1 MKIGLIGFS
10 TRNYIPYI
18 EYYENIFKSNNISY
32 ECIFWDRF
40 NNDNT
45 KKKSNEYTIHVV
57 CKPGMNKL
65 RKIFPM
71 YKFKMELERIIEK
84 EQYTHLVVLTT
95 VPGVLIWKKLLAGFK
110 NRYILDI
117 RDYSYEKY
125 GWYRKIVEK
134 LIANSYF
141 TAISSNGFKA
151 FLPQSNK
158 IITCHNI
165 GSNFH
170 EEKEVIDLKDKEKIT
185 IGFVGGIRYFEE
197 NCKLINIFANNPKYQ
212 LTYIG
217 RKNLD
222 CDLEGYC
229 KKKGIKNVLFKGEF
243 NNAEKPEIY
252 KQIDFINAIYGN
264 ESLEVTTAL
273 PNRLYDGIL
282 FKKPILASKGTYLGE
297 VVDEYK
303 LGMVV
308 DSDEQN
314 KKFIDKI
321 DSYISNFDEVDFIT
335 KCQKFKER
343 ILLEQNI
350 FFYHI
355 REFVSNRNLK

>member
-45 KKKSNEYTIHVV
+45 KKIHVV

-110 NRYILDI
+110 NKYILDI

-125 GWYRKIVEK
+125 SWYRKIVEQ

-141 TAISSNGFKA
+141 TAISSNGFKT
-151 FLPQSNK
+151 FLPQSDK

-165 GSNFH
+165 GNKFS
-170 EEKEVIDLKDKEKIT
+170 EEKEIGDLKNKEKII
-185 IGFVGGIRYFEE
+185 IGFVGGVRYFDE
-197 NCKLINIFANNPKYQ
+197 NCKFIQIFANNPKYQ
-212 LTYIG
+212 LYYIG
-217 RKNLD
+217 KRNLD

-229 KKKGIKNVLFKGEF
+229 KRNNIKNVVFKGEF
-243 NNAEKPEIY
+243 KNEDKPEIY
-252 KQIDFINAIYGN
+252 RKIDFINAIYGN
-264 ESLEVTTAL
+264 KSLEVTTAL

-282 FKKPILASKGTYLGE
+282 FKKPIIASEGTYLGD
-297 VVDEYK
+297 VVDEYG
-303 LGMVV
+303 LGIVINI
-308 DSDEQN
+308 N
-314 KKFIDKI
+314 KPTKNIIEKFDK
-321 DSYISNFDEVDFIT
+321 YINNFDGVNFVK
-335 KCQKFKER
+335 KCQEFKEK
-343 ILLEQNI
+343 I
-350 FFYHI
+350 FFEQDNFLKHI
-355 REFVSNRNLK
+355 RLFTSKIN

>member
-110 NRYILDI
+110 NKYILDI
-117 RDYSYEKY
+117 LDYSYEKY
-125 GWYRKIVEK
+125 SWYRKIVEQ

-141 TAISSNGFKA
+141 TAISSNGFKT
-151 FLPQSNK
+151 FLPQSDK

-165 GSNFH
+165 GNKFS
-170 EEKEVIDLKDKEKIT
+170 EEKEIGDLKNKEKII
-185 IGFVGGIRYFEE
+185 IGFVGGVRYFDE
-197 NCKLINIFANNPKYQ
+197 NCKFIQIFANNPKYQ
-212 LTYIG
+212 LYYIG
-217 RKNLD
+217 KRNLD

-229 KKKGIKNVLFKGEF
+229 KRNNIKNVVFKGEF
-243 NNAEKPEIY
+243 KNEDKPEIY
-252 KQIDFINAIYGN
+252 RKIDFINAIYGN
-264 ESLEVTTAL
+264 KSLEVTTAL

-282 FKKPILASKGTYLGE
+282 FKKPIIASEGTYLGD
-297 VVDEYK
+297 VVDEYG
-303 LGMVV
+303 LGIVINI
-308 DSDEQN
+308 N
-314 KKFIDKI
+314 KPTKNIIEKFDK
-321 DSYISNFDEVDFIT
+321 YINNFDGVNFVK
-335 KCQKFKER
+335 KCQEFKEK
-343 ILLEQNI
+343 I
-350 FFYHI
+350 FFEQDNFLKHI
-355 REFVSNRNLK
+355 RLFTSKIN

>member
-110 NRYILDI
+110 NKYILDI

-125 GWYRKIVEK
+125 SWYRKIVEQ

-151 FLPQSNK
+151 FLPESDK
-158 IITCHNI
+158 IVTCHNI
-165 GSNFH
+165 GCDFP
-170 EEKEVIDLKDKEKIT
+170 EVKEVIDLKNKEKIT

-197 NCKLINIFANNPKYQ
+197 NCKLINIFANSPKYQ
-212 LTYIG
+212 LAYIG

-229 KKKGIKNVLFKGEF
+229 KKNNIKKPPTFKGF
-243 NNAEKPEIY
+243 M
-252 KQIDFINAIYGN
+252 
-264 ESLEVTTAL
+264 
-273 PNRLYDGIL
+273 R
-282 FKKPILASKGTYLGE
+282 
-297 VVDEYK
+297 
-303 LGMVV
+303 
-308 DSDEQN
+308 
-314 KKFIDKI
+314 
-321 DSYISNFDEVDFIT
+321 
-335 KCQKFKER
+335 
-343 ILLEQNI
+343 
-350 FFYHI
+350 
-355 REFVSNRNLK
+355 